1 MNRLGI
7 GLLDLLVVAALLAIV
22 AFEFGAFSD
31 RAPPAGPRLPVGA
44 PVAEVT
50 PEDSR
55 HSYPFAD
62 PAGIALV
69 ARINRGVVG
78 GPPRRPGYTAGTGFL
93 VDPGEERQ
101 TAEGAAPAESVWLT
115 ARHVTEGCHRLQL
128 EGTGRLLDA
137 PVHHVQ
143 AHPSFDAAA
152 FWAQAGG
159 DPLTVVDG
167 QLPPGVPA
175 AGIGYPQ
182 GAAGV
187 VEVRYL
193 GPAVYRRNAADFL
206 LPERQHDVWMAVH
219 YPRHVGFGGSLG
231 GISGGPLVLADGG
244 VVGIVIAEVPR
255 RGQII
260 TVPIAVASGG
270 AASVEA
276 EPTGR
281 AALPVPDADALFTT
295 LLSSGRVR
303 EVLCETI

>member
-7 GLLDLLVVAALLAIV
+7 GLWDVLVIAALVAIV
-22 AFEFGAFSD
+22 AYEFGAFSD

-44 PVAEVT
+44 PVAEVAPDDT
-50 PEDSR
+50 R
-55 HSYPFAD
+55 HRYPFAD
-62 PAGIALV
+62 PVGIALV

-93 VDPGEERQ
+93 VDAG
-101 TAEGAAPAESVWLT
+101 GAGAGRDGVAESVWLT
-115 ARHVTEGCHRLQL
+115 ARHVTEGCHRLLL
-128 EGTGRLLDA
+128 EGTGSQLDA
-137 PVHHVQ
+137 PVYHVQ
-143 AHPSFDAAA
+143 GHPSFDAAA
-152 FWAQAGG
+152 FWVAAGG
-159 DPLTVVDG
+159 EPLTVVEG
-167 QLPPGVPA
+167 EVPAGAPA
-175 AGIGYPQ
+175 AGIGFPQ
-182 GAAGV
+182 GTAGV

-193 GPAVYRRNAADFL
+193 GPAVFRRAAADFP

-219 YPRHVGFGGSLG
+219 YPRHVGLGGSLG

-255 RGQII
+255 RGQIVS
-260 TVPIAVASGG
+260 VPIAVASGG

-276 EPTGR
+276 QPTAR
-281 AALPVPDADALFTT
+281 PVAPVPDADGLFTT